1 MSAFA
6 TVFHA
11 LVRGKTPVQF
21 GDLNELGPISRAFGR
36 EGGTPIDRFYIDA
49 FLGQHREDIRGEI
62 LEVGEPQYIQKF
74 GKPDVAGSVLV
85 PSLYATK
92 WSGRTAQVIVADL
105 SKPETLPEGKF
116 DCFVCTQTLNFIY
129 DVKGAI
135 AGVHHLLKAK
145 GVFLGTVAGYCTQVS
160 RYDAARWGN
169 YWRLSES
176 TMGTPF

>member
-1 MSAFA
+1 VSRNTFKSLASP
-6 TVFHA
+6 TSLGVF
-11 LVRGKTPVQF
+11 
-21 GDLNELGPISRAFGR
+21 
-36 EGGTPIDRFYIDA
+36 
-49 FLGQHREDIRGEI
+49 
-62 LEVGEPQYIQKF
+62 
-74 GKPDVAGSVLV
+74 LV

-135 AGVHHLLKAK
+135 AGAHHLLKAK